1 MATIV
6 QPYNPWREQLAASI
20 LGPLV
25 GNMIQKGQ
33 EAEQNRKR
41 NAMLAAWTD
50 ANAVQDPLTGGA
62 ISTVPDPLAK
72 QDFTLGFD
80 SDLRPWANSLVDNGA
95 LPQMGMSMA
104 APVQPQAPTLASL
117 FQLGGTKRFGGVNM
131 DTVMPFAKEL
141 MAEQEAQRQRTAA
154 AQRQAEMGQF
164 LEGMKNIEGWD
175 PYMRAM
181 SEYVLRGYGG
191 ADALK
196 EMSDYA
202 LGRQMSPYQAG
213 QLANTQYK
221 NEADFLLGREQ
232 NDIDRYKANSQN
244 AHYERSDAL
253 GQSELAETITNNEFN
268 RRMKQWELENPEMQI
283 TESDMGDHKEVIGV
297 NKRTGEPKL
306 LWTGK
311 VGMSPKDAAT
321 AENEAARTKIM
332 QQNADETGRH
342 NRATEAT
349 AAATA
354 QNKGAVTEQDRFRAE
369 INRIDNEYKS
379 LNSKEAAVRR
389 GQVDIHGEL
398 TEAGKEELKNIEA
411 EREKLREKEAALAE
425 RYRTTGRFVS
435 DGSAPGVPQ
444 TPVSGDVSVPVS
456 TGSGPV
462 DPAAGKKYAWINRQ
476 GEGVT
481 QQQYEKMLAATL
493 TGSPEIKKLGINT
506 VDDLHRVLA
515 ERGFYMQ

>member
-62 ISTVPDPLAK
+62 ISTTPDPLAK
-72 QDFTLGFD
+72 QDFTTSFD
-80 SDLRPWANSLVDNGA
+80 RDLRPWANSLVDNGG

-104 APVQPQAPTLASL
+104 APAQPQAPTLTSL

-141 MAEQEAQRQRTAA
+141 LAEQEAQRQRAAA

-164 LEGMKNIEGWD
+164 LEGMRNIEGWD

-221 NEADFLLGREQ
+221 NEADLLLGREQ
-232 NDIDRYKANSQN
+232 NEIDRYKANSQN

-253 GQSELAETITNNEFN
+253 GRDTLEQEQLYKMLDFKHRQMIDNWKLEHPKQELHLVDTGDGIQAIAWDEVNGKSTNLF
-268 RRMKQWELENPEMQI
+268 QI
-283 TESDMGDHKEVIGV
+283 K
-297 NKRTGEPKL
+297 K
-306 LWTGK
+306 
-311 VGMSPKDAAT
+311 GMSPKDAA
-321 AENEAARTKIM
+321 A
-332 QQNADETGRH
+332 
-342 NRATEAT
+342 
-349 AAATA
+349 A
-354 QNKGAVTEQDRFRAE
+354 QNKGAVTDQDIFAMKGKQ
-369 INRIDNEYKS
+369 IDAQLKS
-379 LNSKEAAVRR
+379 LDAREAAVRR

-398 TEAGKEELKNIEA
+398 TEAGKEELKQIAA
-411 EREKLREKEAALAE
+411 ERERALQKQDNLYHQRRGVLFPGDVPPDAASQDIANEVL
-425 RYRTTGRFVS
+425 TGIPN
-435 DGSAPGVPQ
+435 GI
-444 TPVSGDVSVPVS
+444 VSGDDVRAQ
-456 TGSGPV
+456 PV
-462 DPAAGKKYAWINRQ
+462 DPSGQEKPVYRNKRTGQVLTDADIQKLIEGIGQHPQLNEAGVKNRLDLL
-476 GEGVT
+476 GFLRRND
-481 QQQYEKMLAATL
+481 YEVI
-493 TGSPEIKKLGINT
+493 G
-506 VDDLHRVLA
+506 
-515 ERGFYMQ
+515 Q